1 MNCYDFD
8 KTIFNPDSSVLFTY
22 YCILHH
28 PVAMLH
34 SLPPTIHYGIKY
46 LFKKTDF
53 STLKEKMYV
62 FLKYLDDVDEDV
74 KRFWDKRSSRIEK
87 WYLNQKRD
95 DDIIISASPEFLL
108 QPVADMLKVRLIA
121 TKIDKHTG
129 IMDGKNCKGA
139 EKVKRLR
146 LEYPDAVVDDF
157 YSDSLSDTPM
167 AEIAKRAFIVN
178 KSDLKPWPNK

>member
-8 KTIFNPDSSVLFTY
+8 KTIFNPDSSMLFSL
-22 YCILHH
+22 YCIGHH
-28 PVAMLH
+28 PLAMLC
-34 SLPPTIHYGIKY
+34 SVPNVVHYGIKY

-53 STLKEKMYV
+53 RTLKEKSYV
-62 FLKYLDDVDEDV
+62 FLKHLKDVDGDV
-74 KRFWDKRSSRIEK
+74 ERFWAKRSCRIEQ
-87 WYLNQKRD
+87 WYLAQKKD

-108 QPVADMLKVRLIA
+108 RPVADMLKVKLIA
-121 TKIDKHTG
+121 TRIDKKTG
-129 IMDGKNCKGA
+129 IMDGENCKGP

-146 LEYPDAVVDDF
+146 LECPDVAVDDF

-178 KSDLKPWPNK
+178 KSDLRPWPEK

>member
-22 YCILHH
+22 YCIAHH

-34 SLPPTIHYGIKY
+34 AVPAAVHYGLKY

-53 STLKEKMYV
+53 STLKEKLYV
-62 FLKYLDDVDEDV
+62 FLRYLDDVDGDV
-74 KRFWDKRSSRIEK
+74 KRFWDKRSGRIEK
-87 WYLNQKRD
+87 WYLAQKRE

-108 QPVADMLKVRLIA
+108 KPVAEMLKVRLIA

-129 IMDGKNCKGA
+129 KMDGVNCKGA
-139 EKVKRLR
+139 EKVKRLM
-146 LEYPDAVVDDF
+146 LEYPEAVVDAF

-167 AEIAKRAFIVN
+167 AELAKSAYIVN
-178 KSDLKPWPNK
+178 KSDLRPWPKT